1 MCQQSS
7 VVNFCQGDFFVLDRY
22 VCLIW
27 IENKYFRLDRSYV
40 VNGGVGIMWAL
51 NTKHMD
57 PKKKV
62 MIYVQN
68 CAFIVI
74 NTWMNNKFCFYLD
87 LWVVVVWAY
96 WLMIE
101 FKLYDVK

>member
-57 PKKKV
+57 PKKK
-62 MIYVQN
+62 IYDI
-68 CAFIVI
+68 CP
-74 NTWMNNKFCFYLD
+74 KLCFHCYKYMD
-87 LWVVVVWAY
+87 
-96 WLMIE
+96 E
-101 FKLYDVK
+101 Q